1 MGPGRSIAARE
12 CTAYSQMSCEG
23 LGHREHCVATDV
35 PGGCRRLP
43 CEGAVWISGTADEMD
58 PETEASGN
66 LVRSVTG

>member
-1 MGPGRSIAARE
+1 
-12 CTAYSQMSCEG
+12 MSCEG
-23 LGHREHCVATDV
+23 LGHREPCVATDV